1 MNGNIGFIGG
11 GSMAEGMIKGMLGS
25 GKFEAGQIAVY
36 NRTKERAEYLTQAY
50 GVNGSSELEEAV
62 RGRELLILA
71 VSEAGVVEV
80 CQRLKPLLTTDTV
93 FASICAGSG
102 IRDYQM
108 LLGADRKIISVM
120 PNTLTETGYGYS
132 AFCKSQTVTEQ
143 DLDLLRQVLEAIGQ
157 VLEVREEMFDVFTAY
172 SSAGPAFILEF
183 LNAMIDAGVR
193 AGFSRK
199 EARKLCLS
207 NLIGT
212 ARQVEQ
218 TGDHPLEVLDRMT
231 SPGGVTIEAVYAMNR
246 TGMYG
251 AVMES
256 VADTVARAKRE

>member
-1 MNGNIGFIGG
+1 MGRNIGFIGG

-25 GKFEAGQIAVY
+25 GTFQAEEITVY
-36 NRTKERAEYLTQAY
+36 NRTKERAEYLAQTY
-50 GVNGSSELEEAV
+50 GVSGSGKLEEAV
-62 RGRELLILA
+62 RDRDLLILA
-71 VSEAGVVEV
+71 VSEAGVSEV
-80 CQRLKPLLTTDTV
+80 CQRLKPLMKESTV

-102 IRDYQM
+102 IRDYQA
-108 LLGADRKIISVM
+108 LLGEDKKIVSVM

-199 EARKLCLS
+199 EARTLCLS
-207 NLIGT
+207 NLMGT
-212 ARQVEQ
+212 ALQVEN
-218 TGDHPLEVLDRMT
+218 TGEHPLELLERMT

-251 AVMES
+251 AIMES
-256 VADTVARAKRE
+256 VADTVARAKKE